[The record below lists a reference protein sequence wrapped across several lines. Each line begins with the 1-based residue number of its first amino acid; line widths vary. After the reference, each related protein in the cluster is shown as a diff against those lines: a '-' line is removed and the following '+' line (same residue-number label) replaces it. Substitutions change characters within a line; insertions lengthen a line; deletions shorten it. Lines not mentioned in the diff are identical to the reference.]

1 MSYNLDLT
9 IVFERD
15 DDGSVLARCIELGT
29 ASCGAT
35 REEALGNVQEAIDEH
50 VAALTEEGLLE
61 STLTDR
67 GYGGLLYGPENVSH
81 PITSVQNGGNSL
93 GAPSRYMVA
102 V

>member
-15 DDGSVLARCIELGT
+15 DDGSVLARCIKLGT

-50 VAALTEEGLLE
+50 ATALVEEGLLE
-61 STLTDR
+61 KTLSER
-67 GYGGLLYGPENVSH
+67 GYGIRTWYRN
-81 PITSVQNGGNSL
+81 
-93 GAPSRYMVA
+93 
-102 V
+102 